1 MVSESQD
8 PVSEIEQALVRMRRD
23 QSRGRLH
30 RRPDH
35 EQTPWSREPSRT
47 GQPSSRG
54 EPPWGTERFSEKGSS
69 SRDDR
74 PLTGT
79 PDAGTPD
86 APPIRSPRGDGSRAP
101 HGPHDRSLGGAA
113 RFRLLDALRIAETA
127 GQTLSISD
135 VADAISVDQ
144 PRASR
149 LVNEAAER
157 GLVTRRSDERDARR
171 SVVQLSDAGR
181 ALLETAVATRRSAVT
196 QAVAGFTPEETAT
209 FAALLTRF
217 VAAWPR

>member
-1 MVSESQD
+1 M
-8 PVSEIEQALVRMRRD
+8 
-23 QSRGRLH
+23 
-30 RRPDH
+30 
-35 EQTPWSREPSRT
+35 
-47 GQPSSRG
+47 
-54 EPPWGTERFSEKGSS
+54 
-69 SRDDR
+69 
-74 PLTGT
+74 
-79 PDAGTPD
+79 
-86 APPIRSPRGDGSRAP
+86 
-101 HGPHDRSLGGAA
+101 
-113 RFRLLDALRIAETA
+113 
-127 GQTLSISD
+127 
-135 VADAISVDQ
+135 DQ

-157 GLVTRRSDERDARR
+157 GLVTRRPDERDARR